1 MLGGMISTTLLTLI
15 VIPAI
20 YFIWV
25 GRRLPKSPKLPKPTH
40 ATLKGET
47 A

>member
-1 MLGGMISTTLLTLI
+1 MLGGMVSTTLLTLI

-25 GRRLPKSPKLPKPTH
+25 GRRLPKSPKPTH
-40 ATLKGET
+40 ANLEGET